1 MSEFQRLGA
10 AGGLRGPD
18 AAPVDSDDHE
28 ALRAVAVTV
37 AAEAAAHVRARRRE
51 LFGSDPTVEVGA
63 VRTKST
69 ITDPV
74 TIADTESEDLIRR
87 RLTQLR
93 PGDGFLGEE
102 GGGDAATGEFRVRW
116 VVDPVDGTVN
126 FLYGIP
132 AFAVSVAAQIDGRSV
147 AGAVVDVT
155 TGDTYSAAAGRGATL
170 TTADGTVTTLRCT
183 PVTDVRLALVATGF
197 SYDAD
202 RRAHQGRLVAE
213 LLPRVRDIRRIG
225 AAALDL
231 CMVAA
236 GRLDAHYE
244 HGLNPW
250 DWAAGAL
257 VAAEAGASLRLPA
270 GFGADGE
277 LAVAAAPGIA
287 DEFLT
292 LLTEIGADAPI
303 TSRRR

>member
-1 MSEFQRLGA
+1 VSEFQP
-10 AGGLRGPD
+10 PD
-18 AAPVDSDDHE
+18 ALRVPDVTDAADSGDHE
-28 ALRAVAVTV
+28 ALRAVAVAV
-37 AAEAAAHVRARRRE
+37 AVEAATHVRARRRE
-51 LFGSDPTVEVGA
+51 LFGSDPAAEAGA

-155 TGDTYSAAAGRGATL
+155 TGDTYSAAAGGGATL
-170 TTADGTVTTLRCT
+170 TTADGIVTTLRCT

-270 GFGADGE
+270 GFGTDGE
-277 LAVAAAPGIA
+277 LTVAAAPGIA
-287 DEFLT
+287 EEFLAM
-292 LLTEIGADAPI
+292 LTEIGADAPI
-303 TSRRR
+303 TSRRG